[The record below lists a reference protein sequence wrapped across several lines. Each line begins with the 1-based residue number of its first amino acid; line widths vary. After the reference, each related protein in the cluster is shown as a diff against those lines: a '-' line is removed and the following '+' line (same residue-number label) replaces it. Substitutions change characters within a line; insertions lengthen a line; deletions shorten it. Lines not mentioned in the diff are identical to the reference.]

1 MTPGGPL
8 TRVLLVAHGS
18 DGDVLPFVRLGGV
31 LRERGHD
38 VTLLTHA
45 PYRSR
50 VEAAGLDFVP
60 IDTHDA
66 YARYSADTA
75 LLPDGLGTLDWLS
88 FYRRNRLFEQF
99 AGECR
104 ALAARVTPGRTV
116 LAGRHTSALS
126 VLAVRELTG
135 APAAWIAVA
144 PIQPLAAEVARHLH
158 QHVLAPGIDA
168 ARGDLGLPRVRDWRA
183 WFSSA
188 DLRLGL
194 WPRWFDEAGPA
205 TGPATRL
212 TGFPLPDDGSED
224 PVPAEAAALLDGTVR
239 PVLITG
245 GTGRMLRPG
254 FHEAALAGCRR
265 AGLPALLVAPHAETV
280 PQPLPPHARRF
291 ARLPFREVVPQ
302 VAAVLHHGGIGT
314 LTRALAAGTPQV
326 ILAHGADRPDNAA
339 RLERQGLAR
348 WLPEGSWDAG
358 EVAGAL
364 HAALRDGPHQPRTG
378 PRDAADGLAMAAT
391 HLERLLHAPSR
402 LGDPLPEEEP
412 GGGGG
417 GRGEAARQ
425 ARPGDPLPESRGE
438 AGQGDAARRLAA
450 LSAERRRLVAARLRR
465 RPAGQEA
472 S

>member
-45 PYRSR
+45 PYRER

-60 IDTHDA
+60 VDTHDA
-66 YARYSADTA
+66 FARYSADTA

-88 FYRRNRLFEQF
+88 FYRRNHLFEQF

-104 ALAARVTPGRTV
+104 ALVARVVPGRTV

-126 VLAVRELTG
+126 VLAARELTG

-158 QHVLAPGIDA
+158 QHVLGPGIDA
-168 ARGDLGLPRVRDWRA
+168 VRGDLGLPRVPDWRA

-194 WPRWFDEAGPA
+194 WPRWFDAAGPA
-205 TGPATRL
+205 TGPAMRL
-212 TGFPLPDDGSED
+212 TGFPLPDDDSAD
-224 PVPAEAAALLDGTVR
+224 PVPAEAAELLDGTVR

-254 FHEAALAGCRR
+254 FHDAALAGCRR
-265 AGLPALLVAPHAETV
+265 AGLPALLVAPHAESV
-280 PQPLPPHARRF
+280 PRPLPPHVRRF

-339 RLERQGLAR
+339 RLEKQGLAR
-348 WLPEGSWDAG
+348 WLPEERWDAG
-358 EVAGAL
+358 EVAEAL
-364 HAALRDGPHQPRTG
+364 RAALRDGRHPPRTG
-378 PRDAADGLAMAAT
+378 PRDAADGLALAAT
-391 HLERLLHAPSR
+391 HLERLLHGPAR
-402 LGDPLPEEEP
+402 LGEPLTEEEQ
-412 GGGGG
+412 G
-417 GRGEAARQ
+417 GEAR
-425 ARPGDPLPESRGE
+425 
-438 AGQGDAARRLAA
+438 RRLAA
-450 LSAERRRLVAARLRR
+450 LPAERRRLVAARLRR
-465 RPAGQEA
+465 PAGQEA